1 MAGYGNAAPYRS
13 REGLNPRPAANMDE
27 IQLRIDPMHAD
38 LDEDINGLHNQVAQ
52 VIGTEAKFQNEFLD
66 QLHMTL
72 LKGQAGLKNNVRR
85 LNRSI
90 IRSGS
95 NHVVHV
101 VAFGLVCF
109 FVVPGILYR
118 HRDPTKHPGASYRI
132 DRPSSDEHTDLS
144 LQAPAIL
151 WERTPLCYC
160 FYP

>member
-38 LDEDINGLHNQVAQ
+38 LDEDINGLHNQVRRLKNVAQ

-109 FVVPGILYR
+109 FVVYFWSKLFR
-118 HRDPTKHPGASYRI
+118 
-132 DRPSSDEHTDLS
+132 
-144 LQAPAIL
+144 
-151 WERTPLCYC
+151 
-160 FYP
+160 

>member
-38 LDEDINGLHNQVAQ
+38 LDEDINGLHNQVRRLKNKEVLGLMGDGLVQYFFAWLW
-52 VIGTEAKFQNEFLD
+52 ISNG
-66 QLHMTL
+66 HMTL

-109 FVVPGILYR
+109 FVVYFWSKLFR
-118 HRDPTKHPGASYRI
+118 
-132 DRPSSDEHTDLS
+132 
-144 LQAPAIL
+144 
-151 WERTPLCYC
+151 
-160 FYP
+160 